1 MSYDPDGFGPL
12 PQPAPGKVY
21 LLAPTGT
28 IDAGE
33 AGVSSAS
40 GLVVAALV
48 VKNGDNFSA
57 SGSSV
62 GVPSVS
68 AAPAAPVSGD
78 AAASASKA
86 MDAVTQAGNALAS
99 AKDADLKS
107 FRPAFVSVEVLGFG
121 GGLRR
126 MRQGRRCLPQAE
138 KWRHVIVP
146 RPDRLPGHEPFG
158 LCPGNLIS

>member
-1 MSYDPDGFGPL
+1 MLLLPPLDVSGSGIRTVSYDPDGFGPL
-12 PQPAPGKVY
+12 GQPDPGKVY

-68 AAPAAPVSGD
+68 AGPAAPASGD
-78 AAASASKA
+78 PSASASKA

-107 FRPAFVSVEVLGFG
+107 FRPTFVSVEVLGFG
-121 GGLRR
+121 GDS
-126 MRQGRRCLPQAE
+126 AE
-138 KWRHVIVP
+138 CGKDDDACRK
-146 RPDRLPGHEPFG
+146 RKNGG
-158 LCPGNLIS
+158 T